1 MSPGK
6 RNPRKLSRE
15 ERRENALRPDPHLGY
30 DSDSLGVYLLS
41 REAYEIAESQFRRAV
56 WLNPFEVAFK
66 AHLAWCLYRQERYA
80 EAHECAAQALM
91 QKDEPAVREILELAA
106 RRLTVPEGS
115 QEQEGIS

>member
-1 MSPGK
+1 MSTK
-6 RNPRKLSRE
+6 RRNHNKLPRE
-15 ERRENALRPDPHLGY
+15 ERRENVLRPCRYLGY
-30 DSDSLGVYLLS
+30 DRDSLAVYLLS
-41 REAYEIAESQFRRAV
+41 RGAYEIAELQFRRAI
-56 WLNPFEVAFK
+56 WLNPFEAAFK